1 MLGPADGRYLTRAE
15 PGAPPGQVIVLG
27 TLGAPQRRLFKGR
40 KPKAVTEA
48 QPEPVPTARATLI
61 GAEPFDSRE
70 QADAWLEELRGDDQ
84 ATADTVE
91 TAVRALNVVLRA
103 HRAAALDPY
112 SRDVSASG
120 ALVVRVGYGS
130 GDQVADGRFAA
141 AYELPRTAAGQPL
154 GRAARRR
161 ETLAPQERLAAV
173 LGGRDQVLAGEELV
187 LRARAD
193 LDAPRPREAALQA
206 RVALE
211 ALIAELGREGRDV
224 AELRDCPRA
233 GRQGGQRRARG
244 RPPGRPRRRGRE
256 RGRRHGARARPP
268 GRRQLA
274 EFSGTSHVRYRA
286 FTPP

>member
-1 MLGPADGRYLTRAE
+1 M
-15 PGAPPGQVIVLG
+15 
-27 TLGAPQRRLFKGR
+27 
-40 KPKAVTEA
+40 
-48 QPEPVPTARATLI
+48 PTARATLI

-112 SRDVSASG
+112 ARDVSASG
-120 ALVVRVGYGS
+120 ALIVRVGYGS

-141 AYELPRTAAGQPL
+141 AYELPRAATGQPL

-173 LGGRDQVLAGEELV
+173 LGGRDQVLAGEELL

-211 ALIAELGREGRDV
+211 ALIAELGREGSDV
-224 AELRDCPRA
+224 SELRD
-233 GRQGGQRRARG
+233 ARG
-244 RPPGRPRRRGRE
+244 AVGKAANAALEGDLPDDHAAAVASAVDAME
-256 RGRRHGARARPP
+256 RALAHRAAGA
-268 GRRQLA
+268 
-274 EFSGTSHVRYRA
+274 
-286 FTPP
+286 